1 MKKIKNKGSYNNK
14 RNRNQPKLEEIN
26 YLGNSNNQDFIY
38 SSKKIRKKAKLILN
52 RVKGQ
57 W

>member
-1 MKKIKNKGSYNNK
+1 MKKIKNKGPFNSK

-26 YLGNSNNQDFIY
+26 YLRNFNNQDFIY
-38 SSKKIRKKAKLILN
+38 KSKKIRKKAKLILK
-52 RVKGQ
+52 RVKVQ